1 MADADNNI
9 VQKIYTQKADVPIE
23 FYPASLLKRCLAYFI
38 DLVIYL
44 VTAIYLY
51 NLILDVNLY
60 TFFTDKNIFIWIV
73 SSVIIFY
80 QSYFFI
86 SEYFWKGK
94 TIGKFLMNVQ
104 VVTKSG
110 AALNFSASFV
120 RNFSRIINF
129 LPPLFFIPDLVCI
142 FISKDHRSIGDF
154 IAGCVVINAKKHSEK
169 LN

>member
-1 MADADNNI
+1 MSDADNNI
-9 VQKIYTQKADVPIE
+9 DQEIYAQNANVPIE

-38 DLVIYL
+38 DLVIFL

-51 NLILDVNLY
+51 DLILDVNLY
-60 TFFTDKNIFIWIV
+60 TLITEKNIFIWVV

-86 SEYFWKGK
+86 PEFLWNGK
-94 TIGKFLMNVQ
+94 TVGKFLMNIR

-110 AALNFSASFV
+110 AVLNFSASFI
-120 RNFSRIINF
+120 RNFCRIINF

-142 FISKDHRSIGDF
+142 FISKNHRSIGDF
-154 IAGCVVINAKKHSEK
+154 IAGCVVINVKKHFEK